1 MHMNMEHRASF
12 FSLVYQ
18 AMNSLIQFLGVG
30 LGAEEEGFTS
40 HIYRVVK
47 LKTVRLCHPENV
59 FLNAVTPSF
68 YTQAHFLVL
77 GHCVARY
84 SDIKLFPIEDSLHV
98 MSFTY
103 IKKKE
108 DLL

>member
-1 MHMNMEHRASF
+1 M
-12 FSLVYQ
+12 
-18 AMNSLIQFLGVG
+18 
-30 LGAEEEGFTS
+30 
-40 HIYRVVK
+40 K

-68 YTQAHFLVL
+68 YTQVRFLVL

-84 SDIKLFPIEDSLHV
+84 SDIKLFPMEDSLHV
-98 MSFTY
+98 MLFTY
-103 IKKKE
+103 IKKMG